1 VRRIQLFAAA
11 AFAAAGLLCVPPRQA
26 EGASYYGLIRRG
38 NRFFRNDLF
47 REALGY
53 YIRGGEKNPGA
64 LEPAFNTGAALYK
77 IEDYTRSIEIL
88 TRTLEETGKPEA
100 LADLHYNLGNNYY
113 QLGDFGKAVEHYTK
127 GLELDPNSLNMKY
140 NLELAQRKLQQAEK
154 QEEERNGGVDGGGK
168 KEQDKPSDAGGAQ
181 SGLGGGK
188 KELGKP
194 EPGGQSSAASRGGT
208 EQRPLPPS
216 GGQEGSRSGPFSA
229 EEAERLIG
237 SVNTDQSKIVGNN
250 IKARLG
256 RSQNEKDW

>member
-11 AFAAAGLLCVPPRQA
+11 ALAAAGLLCVPPRQA

-168 KEQDKPSDAGGAQ
+168 KE
-181 SGLGGGK
+181 
-188 KELGKP
+188 LGKP
-194 EPGGQSSAASRGGT
+194 EPGGQSSATSRGGT
-208 EQRPLPPS
+208 EQRQVPPS

-237 SVNTDQSKIVGNN
+237 SVNTDQSKIVGDN
-250 IKARLG
+250 IKQRLG

>member
-1 VRRIQLFAAA
+1 MRRIQLFAAA

-77 IEDYTRSIEIL
+77 IEDYTRSVEIL

-127 GLELDPNSLNMKY
+127 GLELDPNSLNTKY

-168 KEQDKPSDAGGAQ
+168 EEQ
-181 SGLGGGK
+181 
-188 KELGKP
+188 GKP
-194 EPGGQSSAASRGGT
+194 EPGNQSSATSRGGT
-208 EQRPLPPS
+208 EQRQVPPS

-237 SVNTDQSKIVGNN
+237 SVNTDQSKIVGDN
-250 IKARLG
+250 IKQRLG